1 MSGTKNCGTSYYK
14 QFVPQFF
21 VPDIQIPFVL
31 WMSVLCKCPLFL
43 LGYSIHTPQILHRW
57 SIVLMEYL
65 WRIDVLFME
74 NQRWI
79 RKKQSFIFPCGMMK
93 LYFLFLEKEIYFFFA
108 TFFGAAFAG
117 AALTGSAGF
126 STASKPS
133 MPMSS
138 TLKISIE

>member
-1 MSGTKNCGTSYYK
+1 
-14 QFVPQFF
+14 
-21 VPDIQIPFVL
+21 
-31 WMSVLCKCPLFL
+31 
-43 LGYSIHTPQILHRW
+43 
-57 SIVLMEYL
+57 MEYL

-79 RKKQSFIFPCGMMK
+79 RKKIEFHLQRGMMK
-93 LYFLFLEKEIYFFFA
+93 LYRLFIEKEIYFFFA

>member
-1 MSGTKNCGTSYYK
+1 
-14 QFVPQFF
+14 
-21 VPDIQIPFVL
+21 
-31 WMSVLCKCPLFL
+31 
-43 LGYSIHTPQILHRW
+43 
-57 SIVLMEYL
+57 MEYL

-79 RKKQSFIFPCGMMK
+79 RKKIEFHLSVWDDET
-93 LYFLFLEKEIYFFFA
+93 LFLFLEKEIYFFFA
-108 TFFGAAFAG
+108 TFFGAAFFG

-126 STASKPS
+126 STVSKPS